1 MESTAAPALKLENA
15 SPAPKRNKKPF
26 LILGGVVATFAA
38 IAGIYLLATAN
49 QESTDDA
56 QVEADVVPI
65 AARVSGQ
72 IARRLVEDNQRVKKG
87 DILVQIDDADFAARS
102 KQAEAELETARAQA
116 AAADAQV
123 HVVEAS
129 AKGGLQSARASF
141 SGSSMGVA
149 NAEAQLAA
157 AKAALER
164 AKAEARKGEMDLQR
178 TKQLVAGN
186 ALPRERLD
194 NAQVAYDAS
203 QAALAQAQAQ
213 VAAAA
218 EMRQLAGTHVD
229 EARGRLDQ
237 STPIAAQIGS
247 AKANADLARA
257 HIKVAEAA
265 LDLARLQL
273 GYTKIV
279 ASEDGLVTKLS
290 VQAGQMIQVGQPLAE
305 LVPDRTYVVANFKE
319 TQVGRMRPG
328 QTARVRIDAF
338 PGVEIEARVDSVS
351 GGTGAR
357 FSLLPPDNASGN
369 FVKVVQRIPVRIAW
383 LRRPEV
389 PLQAGRHG
397 LHPQGELS
405 ERVRRADLA
414 RLRRGRRAVRAAS
427 DHGPGRGDGSRVVER
442 AQGGSGPRAWQRGA
456 GQGSA
461 RAAVA
466 VGESVRRM
474 ATVGFE
480 VRGFDHGQFGSGA
493 RPQHECLRRSG
504 GAAFARPASSVVR
517 SQRPLDRGRSCHV
530 RRANRGSQPA

>member
-1 MESTAAPALKLENA
+1 MESTAVPALKLENA

-56 QVEADVVPI
+56 QVEADIVPI

-87 DILVQIDDADFAARS
+87 DVLVQIDDADFAARS

-123 HVVEAS
+123 HVVEAG

-164 AKAEARKGEMDLQR
+164 SKAEARKGEMDLQR

-218 EMRQLAGTHVD
+218 EMRQLAGTRVD

-279 ASEDGLVTKLS
+279 ATEDGLVTKLS

-338 PGVEIEARVDSVS
+338 PGVEIEARVDSLS

-369 FVKVVQRIPVRIAW
+369 FVKVVQRVPVRIAW
-383 LRRPEV
+383 LKRPEV
-389 PLQAGRHG
+389 PLQAG
-397 LHPQGELS
+397 LS
-405 ERVRRADLA
+405 TDV
-414 RLRRGRRAVRAAS
+414 
-427 DHGPGRGDGSRVVER
+427 
-442 AQGGSGPRAWQRGA
+442 
-456 GQGSA
+456 
-461 RAAVA
+461 
-466 VGESVRRM
+466 
-474 ATVGFE
+474 TVYIRKG
-480 VRGFDHGQFGSGA
+480 
-493 RPQHECLRRSG
+493 
-504 GAAFARPASSVVR
+504 
-517 SQRPLDRGRSCHV
+517 
-530 RRANRGSQPA
+530 N